1 MLSVIKNETLF
12 GRRSKKAGGTL
23 LVHCSD
29 GSGRTGVFLALGM
42 LLLSQQDEGGTA
54 SLPETVLQLRSQ
66 RMGMVSTKGQYD
78 SLRQSLAIARAE
90 KA

>member
-1 MLSVIKNETLF
+1 M
-12 GRRSKKAGGTL
+12 
-23 LVHCSD
+23 
-29 GSGRTGVFLALGM
+29 GM